1 MSGKAKLTLIV
12 LLEDE
17 LLKVAEC
24 TRLVSREIN
33 KKTQDSNEIAVRL
46 QALMKSCQQAFHHII
61 QGKGKK
67 QIVLL
72 SRRDL
77 DESLDPSGASPK

>member
-1 MSGKAKLTLIV
+1 MSGMGKFTLVV
-12 LLEDE
+12 LFEDE

-24 TRLVSREIN
+24 TKMVIAAAGDKN
-33 KKTQDSNEIAVRL
+33 AVQDSDDIALCL
-46 QALMKSCQQAFHHII
+46 QALVKSCSQAFHHII
-61 QGKGKK
+61 QGKGKN

-77 DESLDPSGASPK
+77 KDSMTE